1 MRYGKLI
8 DGAVKYAP
16 NKIKDGDSI
25 TYNPTVETL
34 TALGYMPV
42 IVTDAPH
49 TETGF
54 QAVGE
59 WVIENNQIV
68 LKWHIEEAEPTA
80 EEVLNILTGETA

>member
-8 DGAVKYAP
+8 DGAVEYAP
-16 NKIKDGDSI
+16 NKIKDGDST

-34 TALGYMPV
+34 TALSYMPV
-42 IVTDAPH
+42 IVTDAPQ
-49 TETGF
+49 TETGY

-68 LKWHIEEAEPTA
+68 LKWHIEEAEATA

>member
-8 DGAVKYAP
+8 DGALRYAP

-25 TYNPTVETL
+25 TYNPTAETL

-42 IVTDAPH
+42 IVTDAPQ
-49 TETGF
+49 TETGY

-68 LKWHIEEAEPTA
+68 LKWHIEEAEATA
-80 EEVLNILTGETA
+80 EEIVEILTGEK

>member
-8 DGAVKYAP
+8 DGAVEYAP

-42 IVTDAPH
+42 VVTDAPQ
-49 TETGF
+49 TETGY

-59 WVIENNQIV
+59 WVIEDGQIV

-80 EEVLNILTGETA
+80 EEIVEILTGETA

>member
-8 DGAVKYAP
+8 DGAVEYAP

-34 TALGYMPV
+34 TTLGYMPD
-42 IVTDAPH
+42 IVTDAPQ
-49 TETGF
+49 TETGY

-68 LKWHIEEAEPTA
+68 LKWHIEEAEATA
-80 EEVLNILTGETA
+80 EEIVEILTGEK

>member
-8 DGAVKYAP
+8 DGAVEYAP

-42 IVTDAPH
+42 IVTDAPQ
-49 TETGF
+49 TETGY

-68 LKWHIEEAEPTA
+68 LKWHIEEAEATA
-80 EEVLNILTGETA
+80 EEIVEILTGEK